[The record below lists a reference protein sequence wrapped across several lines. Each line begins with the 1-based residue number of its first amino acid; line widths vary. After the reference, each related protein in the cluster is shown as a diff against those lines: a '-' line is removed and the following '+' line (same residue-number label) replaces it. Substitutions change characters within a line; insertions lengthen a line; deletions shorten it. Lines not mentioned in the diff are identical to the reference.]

1 MNNLWQHLREYLPM
15 AAVLLLCMIVVPAAQ
30 ANTGTN
36 GGASVASVEGTGSN
50 GGATVTANAQQTQHT
65 NGQSAATA
73 ATNDP
78 AKGKQKVS
86 TKPRDKSVLDAEVL
100 ESPIGYLKNAFS
112 SEEDSADAAPSSNAV
127 MLTVKALVAT
137 LLSTIM

>member
-36 GGASVASVEGTGSN
+36 GGA
-50 GGATVTANAQQTQHT
+50 TVTASAQHT
-65 NGQSAATA
+65 NGQTA
-73 ATNDP
+73 AVSNDP
-78 AKGKQKVS
+78 AKGKQKAS